1 MKTVSAI
8 PYKKI
13 AGNKLFLMVL
23 VLLTLILY
31 ATTFVKYSTFMNEL
45 TLLFS
50 TESDGTV
57 TYIMEILTGIE
68 FQVIS
73 RFFTIFFSLYA
84 ISFILWLISRLDEV
98 IFDSPKEI
106 KFSYFTNAYLY
117 SLYVVLFDLIFQTIY
132 MNNIT
137 DNEMPSVVLPYYT
150 GVILFLQCVV
160 LLFLLGVRK
169 NKLYITSSI
178 MMVMVS
184 AVVFALIYFSEV
196 GL

>member
-13 AGNKLFLMVL
+13 AGNKLFLMIL
-23 VLLTLILY
+23 VLLTLIIY

-50 TESDGTV
+50 TESDETV

-98 IFDSPKEI
+98 IFDSPKEM
-106 KFSYFTNAYLY
+106 KFSFFTNAYLY

-132 MNNIT
+132 MNIT